1 MISII
6 NTETLLV
13 VMGLLV
19 AVSTLRCVLLYNE
32 NNALKKIN
40 DECME
45 ASETQSKRAARF
57 SAEVWELKELLGKAV
72 RLKDPETG
80 RWVQEGNSLP
90 VWISDESAPY
100 LEDPIEI
107 QTFAPL
113 YEPKAISI
121 AGPARSGKD
130 TAADYLLTKLG
141 PEWSITSFAEP
152 IKKMLE
158 VIGVDCSDEAKD
170 IVDPRFGVTPRH
182 MMQTLGTEW
191 GRGMIK
197 WSIWEDIVEE
207 KIQVSPRIVK
217 DVRFDGE
224 ADLGRKYGPL
234 LHMLGRGGIPGQHS
248 SEAGV
253 SFEVGDI
260 EIHNDGTEQHLY
272 KQLDTIKI

>member
-6 NTETLLV
+6 NMETLLV

-19 AVSTLRCVLLYNE
+19 ATSTLRCVLLYNE
-32 NNALKKIN
+32 NKFLKKTN
-40 DECME
+40 DECIE
-45 ASETQSKRAARF
+45 ACETQSRRAARF
-57 SAEVWELKELLGKAV
+57 SAEVWELKEALGRATRALNAERNEEAPMEGK
-72 RLKDPETG
+72 RLF
-80 RWVQEGNSLP
+80 
-90 VWISDESAPY
+90 I
-100 LEDPIEI
+100 EDPIEI
-107 QTFAPL
+107 QTFGPL
-113 YEPKAISI
+113 YTLKAISI
-121 AGPARSGKD
+121 SGPARSGKD
-130 TAADYLLTKLG
+130 TAANYLLTWLG

-158 VIGVDCSDEAKD
+158 VIGVDCSDDVKD

-197 WSIWEDIVEE
+197 GSIWEDMVEE
-207 KIQVSPRIVK
+207 KIQISPRIVK
-217 DVRFDGE
+217 DVRFDDE
-224 ADLGRKYGPL
+224 ARMCREYGPV

-248 SEAGV
+248 SEAGI

-260 EIHNDGTEQHLY
+260 EIHNDDTEQHLY